1 MKKQMTV
8 LLAAVLCTSLLAGCG
23 TSGEQ
28 TEKRQNPQESSA
40 DEYAQ
45 KLAQWEETNEEIIKT
60 DPLVEEISQMLIEE
74 SQSTE
79 PVDISVDENLIR
91 FTVKSESE
99 DQGLLQRMVEKT
111 NKRIDILIVHMQERG
126 VGYPSVE
133 IVWQRATGLTAHMF
147 TPAL

>member
-147 TPAL
+147 APAS